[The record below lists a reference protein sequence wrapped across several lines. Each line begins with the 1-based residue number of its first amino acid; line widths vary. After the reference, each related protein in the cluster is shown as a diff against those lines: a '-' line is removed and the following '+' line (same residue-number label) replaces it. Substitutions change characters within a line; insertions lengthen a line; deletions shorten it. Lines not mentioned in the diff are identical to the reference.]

1 MPDSTLTNKP
11 LSFPPPPPLPPTPVL
26 SPAVAPGPGFWPQA
40 ARLLVAASRDIDGAD
55 ASAAPLSSWLVLVP
69 TYTHIG
75 TLRSA
80 LAQALGESFIPPQIR
95 TLSSW
100 LEQQLP
106 EAGAAL
112 PATPSERLMALYA
125 QLRETPWL
133 KTLLTARRNTDLLP
147 LAQTLLSLNDELS
160 AALLPAALAQ
170 PDDVEDRWKAALA
183 QLSPRAGA
191 AAAEPALLSN
201 EAHLVW
207 SLWQGERDAR
217 DPGLARHLAMQRAAA
232 AAEFPLL
239 WCAPWEPDALEA
251 AFLEAWSQRQ
261 PVQRVRVDWSAD
273 ALPPLFAQSWPEILD
288 DGLADAAGLQAP
300 PGLALYPARGMEDE
314 AQAAAQTIV
323 DWIAAGKSQIAL
335 VPQDRVVARRLRALL
350 ERADIVVSD
359 ETGWKL
365 STTRAAAVIHAWL
378 ALVAGGGEIAPLLD
392 FLKSPFLRHPALDE
406 PAPRHALERALV
418 KAGHASDWGAVADA
432 VAALPDARALVEAIV
447 REAQSY
453 RGQKSVPD
461 WVAATTAVFDALG
474 CSAALVADKAGE
486 QVLAMLAQLERDCE
500 GLEQRFTL
508 AEWRVLI
515 DLQLEQTVFVAPR
528 EDRRVQMVPLNGTML
543 RAFDAAIVVG
553 ADAEHLPSRPA
564 EALFFANA
572 VRRELGLQTREDRQ
586 RQQLREFAALL
597 VGCPE
602 VVLSWQAVQDGE
614 KVAASPWIQ
623 RLGLSLRRAGQADLP
638 LHDPQRARSLLQ
650 ASLPSRPQPAAPGL
664 LPQTLSASGYNALVK
679 CPYQFFASRMLGLRA
694 SDPLRELPEKRDYGD
709 WLHAILKQY
718 HDALRQTP
726 LPFEQRNALMAG
738 ISDAVFDEI
747 LLWNPAALGW
757 KARWLARR
765 DGYVAWANAHEAD
778 GWQFALGEEEARM
791 PLDYGDDRNPRQIQ
805 LYGKLDRID
814 ADSSDG
820 RLVLDYKT
828 TGKDELKR
836 RLAAGDDRQLP
847 FYGLLLDPAPA
858 GAGYVAIDDDRPEL
872 LPVEDL
878 DAWRSGLRAQ
888 LAGNLSA
895 IAAGAGLAANGSAG
909 SCRYCEM
916 NGLCRK
922 GYW

>member
-1 MPDSTLTNKP
+1 MSAPTD
-11 LSFPPPPPLPPTPVL
+11 PPMPVL
-26 SPAVAPGPGFWPQA
+26 ARAIAPGPGFWPQV
-40 ARLLVAASRDIDGAD
+40 ARLLVAAADGTDLGDPAGKNTP
-55 ASAAPLSSWLVLVP
+55 PLSSWLVMVP
-69 TYTHIG
+69 TFTHIG
-75 TLRSA
+75 ALRAA
-80 LAQALGESFIPPQIR
+80 LAPVLGESFIPPQIR

-106 EAGAAL
+106 EAGVL
-112 PATPSERLMALYA
+112 PPATPSERLMALYA

-133 KTLLTARRNTDLLP
+133 KTLLAARRNTDLLP

-170 PDDVEDRWKAALA
+170 PEDVEDRWRAALA

-239 WCAPWEPDALEA
+239 WCTPWEPDALEA
-251 AFLEAWSQRQ
+251 AFLDAWSQHQ
-261 PVQRVRVDWSAD
+261 PVLRVRVDWSAD
-273 ALPPLFAQSWPEILD
+273 ALPPLLAQSWPEILD
-288 DGLADAAGLQAP
+288 DGLADVVDAALPAGLS
-300 PGLALYPARGMEDE
+300 LYPAHGMEDE

-323 DWIAAGKSQIAL
+323 DWIAAGKSRIAL

-378 ALVAGGGEIAPLLD
+378 ALVAGSGEIAPLLD
-392 FLKSPFLRHPALDE
+392 FIKSPFLRHPALDQ
-406 PAPRHALERALV
+406 PAPRHALERALI
-418 KAGHASDWGAVADA
+418 KAGHAADWSAVADA
-432 VAALPDARALVEAIV
+432 VAALPDARALVDAIV
-447 REAQSY
+447 REAQTY
-453 RGQKSVPD
+453 RGQKSVAD
-461 WVAATTAVFDALG
+461 WVAATTTVFDALG
-474 CSAALVADKAGE
+474 CQATLAADKAGE
-486 QVLAMLAQLERDCE
+486 QVLDMLAKLARDCD
-500 GLEQRFTL
+500 GLDQRFTL

-528 EDRRVQMVPLNGTML
+528 EDRRVQMVPLNGTIL
-543 RAFDAAIVVG
+543 REFDAAIVVG

-572 VRRELGLQTREDRQ
+572 VRRELGLATREDRQ

-597 VGCPE
+597 VGCPH
-602 VVLSWQAVQDGE
+602 VVLSWQAVQEGE

-623 RLGLSLRRAGQADLP
+623 RLGLTLRRAGQGDLP
-638 LHDPQRARSLLQ
+638 RHDPQRALSALRTR
-650 ASLPSRPQPAAPGL
+650 LPTRPQPAAPQL
-664 LPQTLSASGYNALVK
+664 LPDTLSASGYNTLVK

-694 SDPLRELPEKRDYGD
+694 ADPLRELPEKRDYGD
-709 WLHAILKQY
+709 WLHTILKQY
-718 HDALRQTP
+718 HDALLESPR
-726 LPFEQRNALMAG
+726 PFEQRHALMAA
-738 ISDAVFDEI
+738 ISDAVFDDI
-747 LLWNPAALGW
+747 LTWNPAALGW

-765 DGYVAWANAHEAD
+765 DAYVHWANTHEGD
-778 GWQFALGEEEARM
+778 GWQFAVGEHEASV
-791 PLDYGDDRNPRQIQ
+791 PLAYGSSDKERQIR

-814 ADSSDG
+814 AG
-820 RLVLDYKT
+820 RDDTQLVLDYKT

-836 RLAAGDDRQLP
+836 RLAARDDRQLP
-847 FYGLLLDPAPA
+847 FYGLLIDPPPA
-858 GAGYVAIDDDRPEL
+858 GAGYVAIDDDKPEL
-872 LPVEDL
+872 LPLEDIEG
-878 DAWRSGLRAQ
+878 WRSGLRAQ
-888 LAGNLSA
+888 LADNLSA
-895 IAAGAGLAANGSAG
+895 IADGAGLVANGSAG
-909 SCRYCEM
+909 SCTWCDM
-916 NGLCRK
+916 KGLCRK
-922 GYW
+922 AYW